1 MSESKLKR
9 CPFAKCGGQGK
20 SQSNMYYGF
29 WIHCSKCKA
38 MTDYYED
45 PEEAAVAWNDRTPEP
60 WLPID
65 TAPKGETRVDLWCG
79 GMLRVTNCRWS
90 DEGNCWENEWGQ
102 VLPENLIPTHWMPTP
117 ASPKET
123 A

>member
-1 MSESKLKR
+1 MSVPMEPLSAGEVEERYQDAKQYVGITKTTICELCESHERLR
-9 CPFAKCGGQGK
+9 DEV
-20 SQSNMYYGF
+20 
-29 WIHCSKCKA
+29 SKA
-38 MTDYYED
+38 G
-45 PEEAAVAWNDRTPEP
+45 WQ
-60 WLPID
+60 PID

-102 VLPENLIPTHWMPTP
+102 VLVENLIPTHWMPTP
-117 ASPKET
+117 APPKEI